1 MMETGNSF
9 RQEENMKFYRI
20 ILVILLV
27 VAVGCGA
34 WYFYGVLK
42 GDNAVTDG
50 TLVKKCEEMCRSFAS

>member
-1 MMETGNSF
+1 
-9 RQEENMKFYRI
+9 MKFYRI

-50 TLVKKCEEMCRSFAS
+50 TLVKKCEEMCRSLTS